1 MERGM
6 MMKIL
11 LCCAMGM
18 STSVVVQAMKKSA
31 RAQGK
36 DYKIWA
42 TDADSVDEEDDCPDV
57 VLIGPQVGYK
67 LEDLNEYFEGTKT
80 KVAVM
85 DKTQYGNCDG
95 AAIVKFAE
103 ALYRG

>member
-1 MERGM
+1 M